1 MSLGNGKTLEIS
13 TVNIAV
19 IFEIVIK
26 ITVGQILSIYGSVET
41 LKNNLRIRKLR
52 QSTRNSE

>member
-26 ITVGQILSIYGSVET
+26 ITVGQIPSIYGSVET

-52 QSTRNSE
+52 Q

>member
-52 QSTRNSE
+52 Q